1 MKDNFIRTIYLYL
14 FALVGLAVLVIGTG
28 QLVDLGLKVFV
39 FKYADVNNNYGYDY
53 GRPVSMAFDQELS
66 KVENL
71 SECGTDCNLTDSQ
84 LEQIDNWLID
94 YKTWQESQKDVEKID
109 YQRQSRERQ
118 ASRAISLILVGLPL
132 YMYHWTVI
140 KRDRKRKA

>member
-14 FALVGLAVLVIGTG
+14 FALVGLAVLVIGAG
-28 QLVDLGLKVFV
+28 QLVDLGLKVYV
-39 FKYADVNNNYGYDY
+39 FKYADANNNYNYDY
-53 GRPVSMAFDQELS
+53 GRPVSLAFDQEMS
-66 KVENL
+66 KIENL
-71 SECGTDCNLTDSQ
+71 SECGTDCNLTNSQ
-84 LEQIDNWLID
+84 LEQIDNWLVD

-109 YQRQSRERQ
+109 YRRQSRERQ
-118 ASRAISLILVGLPL
+118 ASRAFSLILVGLPL